1 MSLAGLRVLVVED
14 ESMIAMLVE
23 DFLEE
28 LGCVVVG
35 SASRLEDA
43 LAKAHAPDVDIALL
57 DVNLA
62 GQVSYPVAE
71 TLRARGIPFVFATG
85 YGSAALPAA
94 LQGAPV
100 LPKPFTQSQLAEALR
115 RAGQGGSRWR
125 LGG

>member
-14 ESMIAMLVE
+14 EAMIAMMVE

-28 LGCVVVG
+28 LGCVVAG

-43 LAKAHAPDVDIALL
+43 LAKGHTMDVDVALL

-71 TLRARGIPFVFATG
+71 VLQARAVPFVFTTG
-85 YGSAALPAA
+85 YGQAALPAA
-94 LQGAPV
+94 LQGAHV
-100 LPKPFTQSQLAEALR
+100 LPKPFTLIQLAEALR
-115 RAGQGGSRWR
+115 SIGQGTSRR
-125 LGG
+125 PSGV

>member
-14 ESMIAMLVE
+14 EAMIAMLVE

-28 LGCVVVG
+28 LGCVVAG

-43 LAKAHAPDVDIALL
+43 LAKGRAMDVDVALL

-71 TLRARGIPFVFATG
+71 VLQARAVPFVFTTG
-85 YGSAALPAA
+85 YGHAALPAA
-94 LQGAPV
+94 FQGAPV
-100 LPKPFTQSQLAEALR
+100 LPKPFTQSQLEEALR
-115 RAGQGGSRWR
+115 SVGPGRAT
-125 LGG
+125 LV